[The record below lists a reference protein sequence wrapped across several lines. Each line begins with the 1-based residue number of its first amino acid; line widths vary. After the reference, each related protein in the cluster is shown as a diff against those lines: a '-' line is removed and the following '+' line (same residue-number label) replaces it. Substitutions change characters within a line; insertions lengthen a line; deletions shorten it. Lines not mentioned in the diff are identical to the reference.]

1 MKLTTER
8 LKRLIREEL
17 EKITEEENIYR
28 SGRAN
33 EFQQGFRKFQDDEKK
48 LIDHI
53 NSYSAD
59 FMQQYA
65 KSDADW
71 LNRKIEDLE
80 SFGMK
85 EAAAVLR
92 KRLPQFV

>member
-1 MKLTTER
+1 MKLTTAR

-17 EKITEEENIYR
+17 EKIAEGNIYS
-28 SGRAN
+28 SGEAN
-33 EFQQGFRKFQDDEKK
+33 MFQQGFRKFQNDEEK
-48 LIDHI
+48 LIGHI
-53 NSYSAD
+53 KSFSND

-65 KSDADW
+65 KEDAAW
-71 LNRKIEDLE
+71 LNRMIEDLE

-92 KRLPQFV
+92 KRIPQFV